1 MDISPVTAAST
12 PSIDLWPSIGLVIIG
27 LAALLFGGH
36 LLVTGAAGIAK
47 SLGVSGLLIGLTV
60 VAFGTSAP
68 ELALN
73 VTAAAS
79 SPAGVELAFGNVI
92 GSNMANI
99 GLVLGLACLM
109 GPIIIRGQ
117 VLRQDLPLLIGAELT
132 LILMAWLTPGI
143 DRFGGIIL
151 LVGMIG
157 VSVLWY
163 RNARDHADDALTV
176 EAETLATQE
185 PMLKWWVAIS
195 LVVSGLVLLLSGAK
209 AAEVGAVAVAQYA
222 GVGEVVIGLTIVA
235 IATSLPEVA
244 TAVMAVR
251 KNESDLAVGA
261 VVGSNLFNI
270 LLVLACTALVRP
282 IPLPEGHSDWTMI
295 IMLALTLALYLGP
308 IRLETSPSGR
318 SEEVQSQLGRA
329 WGGSVLTIWAMVMV
343 WTVLRT

>member
-1 MDISPVTAAST
+1 MLAMSPVTTASM
-12 PSIDLWPSIGLVIIG
+12 PPIDLWVSIGLVTIG

-47 SLGVSGLLIGLTV
+47 RLGVSGLLIGLTV

-79 SPAGVELAFGNVI
+79 SPAGVELAFGNVV

-99 GLVLGLACLM
+99 GLVLGLACLVS
-109 GPIIIRGQ
+109 PIIIRGQ
-117 VLRQDLPLLIGAELT
+117 VLRQDLPLLIGAEMVM
-132 LILMAWLTPGI
+132 IAMAWMTPGI
-143 DRFGGIIL
+143 DRLGGIIL

-157 VSVLWY
+157 VSILWF
-163 RNARDHADDALTV
+163 RNAQAHADDALTI
-176 EAETLATQE
+176 EAESLAIQE
-185 PMLKWWVAIS
+185 PTLKWWMAVS
-195 LVVSGLVLLLSGAK
+195 LVLSGLALLLSGAK
-209 AAEVGAVAVAQYA
+209 AAEIGAVAVAQYA

-244 TAVMAVR
+244 TAVIAVR
-251 KNESDLAVGA
+251 KHESDLAVGA

-282 IPLPEGHSDWTMI
+282 IPLPEGHSDWTLI

-308 IRLETSPSGR
+308 SRRQTSRNGH
-318 SEEVQSQLGRA
+318 SEFESQLGRA
-329 WGGSVLTIWAMVMV
+329 WGGSVLTIWVLVMI
-343 WTVLRT
+343 WTIVRA